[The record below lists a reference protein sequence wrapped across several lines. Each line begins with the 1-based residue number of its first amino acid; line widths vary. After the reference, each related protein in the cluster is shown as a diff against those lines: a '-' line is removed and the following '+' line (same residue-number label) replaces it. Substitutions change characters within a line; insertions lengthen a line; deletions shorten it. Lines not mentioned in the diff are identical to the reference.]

1 MNRLDHLVIAAE
13 TLQQGEDYIR
23 STLGVDIPKGG
34 DHQTMGTHNHL
45 MQLGNNAYLEV
56 IAINPQASAPKQ
68 LRWFDLDDALMRESL
83 GMQPRLITWV
93 INTRDIQNLARQST
107 FEIGNPTELK
117 RNNLRWQLGLT
128 DDGRLLANGMLPYVI
143 QWITDPH
150 PAAAMAD
157 PGCQLRSLDIYH
169 NRADWLQAALVS
181 MGADHLVKIH
191 QLPDTETAYLSAS
204 IATPSGLIILSSKRD

>member
-13 TLQQGEDYIR
+13 TLQQGVDYIR

-56 IAINPQASAPKQ
+56 IAINPQATAPNH

-83 GMQPRLITWV
+83 GSQPRLITWV
-93 INTRDIQNLARQST
+93 INTHDIQNLARQSI

-157 PGCQLRSLDIYH
+157 LGCQLRSLDIYH
-169 NRADWLQAALVS
+169 NRADWLLATLVS

-191 QLPDTETAYLSAS
+191 QLPDTESAYLSAS
-204 IATPSGLIILSSKRD
+204 ITTPSGLVILSSKRD